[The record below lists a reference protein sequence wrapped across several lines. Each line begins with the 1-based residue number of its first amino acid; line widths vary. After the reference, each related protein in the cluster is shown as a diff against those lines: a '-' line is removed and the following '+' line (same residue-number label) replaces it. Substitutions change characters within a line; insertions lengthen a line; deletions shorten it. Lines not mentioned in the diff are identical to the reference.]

1 MKTHMVVIDF
11 ARQFGIKEG
20 LILTELCRRMYS
32 SGENSIP
39 FSVKAGKDCFPYM
52 TEKQI
57 RLALENLKN
66 AGVIGTILGNGGR
79 QTLDRTLRYRI
90 PDTVYQYYARIM
102 TISQFSFPDSLK
114 QNGGGN

>member
-1 MKTHMVVIDF
+1 MKTHMFVIDF
-11 ARQFGIKEG
+11 ARQFGVKEG

-39 FSVKAGKDCFPYM
+39 FSVKAGKDFFPYM

-66 AGVIGTILGNGGR
+66 VGGIRTILGNRGQ

-90 PDTVYQYYARIM
+90 PDTVYQYYVQIM
-102 TISQFSFPDSLK
+102 TISQFSFPDSIE